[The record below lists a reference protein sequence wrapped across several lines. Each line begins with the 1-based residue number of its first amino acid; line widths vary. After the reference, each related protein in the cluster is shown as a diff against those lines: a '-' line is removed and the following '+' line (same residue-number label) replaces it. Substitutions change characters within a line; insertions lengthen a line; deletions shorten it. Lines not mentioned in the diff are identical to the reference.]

1 MILKIIKPAKTLHI
15 HVQACYTS
23 QLNYNNRILQK
34 KKQELIMEYTLSGWS
49 HNSQW

>member
-34 KKQELIMEYTLSGWS
+34 KKKQELIMEYTLSG
-49 HNSQW
+49 